1 MFQAVG
7 FGEVCQR
14 LILQS
19 TQSWRKLCLVWE
31 LCHLPEC
38 CPLFADW
45 IGFSSEALGASL
57 LLSLCCKLQAP
68 AIMADL

>member
-19 TQSWRKLCLVWE
+19 TQNWRKLCLVWE

-45 IGFSSEALGASL
+45 IGFSSEASRGLPSPIVPV
-57 LLSLCCKLQAP
+57 LQTAGTR
-68 AIMADL
+68 DHG